1 MAAKP
6 TVLRAD
12 APRIDINE
20 PSDIRRWSKRLKVSP
35 DRLLLAV
42 ARAGSAVSDV
52 ERHLKQPA
60 TEA

>member
-1 MAAKP
+1 MATKP
-6 TVLRAD
+6 TIPPTD

-20 PSDIRRWSKRLKVSP
+20 PSEIRRWSKRLKVSP

-42 ARAGSAVSDV
+42 SRAGSAVSDV